1 MKKFT
6 ALSASLILAAALGTS
21 ASAAAVEGDLVVPVL
36 DEPIIE
42 AGDVF
47 FAPNPIA
54 LLEITY
60 FYNAPGGSA
69 ISALA
74 PQNVHPTGEVLGDWV
89 EIYTWLGKA
98 WINVPGYIPSY
109 F

>member
-6 ALSASLILAAALGTS
+6 AISASLILAAALGTS
-21 ASAAAVEGDLVVPVL
+21 ASAATLEEPVVPVL
-36 DEPIIE
+36 EEPIIE
-42 AGDVF
+42 AEDVF
-47 FAPNPIA
+47 FAPNPIT

-60 FYNAPGGSA
+60 FYNAPNGSA

-74 PQNVHPTGEVLGDWV
+74 PQDVHPTGQVLGDWV

>member
-6 ALSASLILAAALGTS
+6 AISASLILAAALGS
-21 ASAAAVEGDLVVPVL
+21 AASAAPIEDPVVPVL
-36 DEPIIE
+36 DEPIVE
-42 AGDVF
+42 AEDVV
-47 FAPNPIA
+47 FAPNPIT
-54 LLEITY
+54 LSVITY
-60 FYNAPGGSA
+60 FFNSPNGT
-69 ISALA
+69 IVSALA
-74 PQNVHPTGEVLGDWV
+74 PQDVHPTGQVLGDWV

>member
-6 ALSASLILAAALGTS
+6 AISASLILAAALGTS
-21 ASAAAVEGDLVVPVL
+21 ASAATLEEPVVPVL
-36 DEPIIE
+36 EEPIIE

-47 FAPNPIA
+47 FAPNPIT

-60 FYNAPGGSA
+60 FYNAPSGSA

-74 PQNVHPTGEVLGDWV
+74 PQDVHPTGEVLGDWV

>member
-6 ALSASLILAAALGTS
+6 TISAALILAATLGAS
-21 ASAAAVEGDLVVPVL
+21 ASADTLEEPVVPVL
-36 DEPIIE
+36 DEPIVE
-42 AGDVF
+42 AGDTF
-47 FAPNPIA
+47 FAPNPIT

-60 FYNAPGGSA
+60 FYNAPEGA
-69 ISALA
+69 AVSALA
-74 PQNVHPTGEVLGDWV
+74 PQDVHPTGEVLGDWV

-98 WINVPGYIPSY
+98 WINVPGYIPAY